1 MLRFHHFQLLVI
13 NWLLE
18 IYLSIC
24 HLVILCSCF
33 FSNYNVVTKKPG
45 FHNMLLT
52 TTLKYSQINYEKS
65 LSLVI
70 LA

>member
-18 IYLSIC
+18 IYVSIC
-24 HLVILCSCF
+24 YLLILCSCS

-45 FHNMLLT
+45 FHKLLLT
-52 TTLKYSQINYEKS
+52 TTLKYSKKNK
-65 LSLVI
+65 
-70 LA
+70 